1 MKGYT
6 TKTALENYTLQAIDA
21 SFVSQITSWIES
33 IEKFIDLRT
42 GRNFIADEVAS
53 EKKYDGDGAVE
64 ILVDDFIELTKLE
77 VGELEA
83 TRITVDADDYRIYPT
98 NELPKRKIQL
108 KSGYFTTGG
117 QNIVITAK
125 WGYSEECP
133 ADITLAATTLL
144 AGVTGYSDDSKGKV
158 KSESVGQYSVSYKT
172 DQGWQDFKRAI
183 MILDSYKK
191 FHF

>member
-6 TKTALENYTLQAIDA
+6 TKTALENYTLQTIDA
-21 SFVSQITSWIES
+21 SFVSQITAWIES
-33 IEKFIDLRT
+33 VEKFIDLRT
-42 GRNFIADEVAS
+42 GRNFIADAVAS
-53 EKKYDGDGAVE
+53 EKKYDGDGSVE

-83 TRITVDADDYRIYPT
+83 TRITVDSDDYRIYPS
-98 NELPKRKIQL
+98 NELPKRKIHL
-108 KSGYFTTGG
+108 KNGYFTTGG
-117 QNIVITAK
+117 QNIIITAK
-125 WGYSEECP
+125 WGYAEECP